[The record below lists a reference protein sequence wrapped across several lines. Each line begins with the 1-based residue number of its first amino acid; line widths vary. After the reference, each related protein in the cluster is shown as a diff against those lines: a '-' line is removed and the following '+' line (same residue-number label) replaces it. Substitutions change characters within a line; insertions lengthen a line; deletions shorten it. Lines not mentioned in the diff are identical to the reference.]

1 MMVVPVFIT
10 NCHVS
15 LNLKIGPVMIHSNI
29 TATAKVNVLG
39 RPQKREVAF
48 AKLAYQDDGY
58 ILFFSDT

>member
-15 LNLKIGPVMIHSNI
+15 LNLKIGPVMIHNNI

-39 RPQKREVAF
+39 RPQKCEVAF
-48 AKLAYQDDGY
+48 AKFEYQDDGY
-58 ILFFSDT
+58 MWFFSDA